1 MTRASHDHA
10 DPQRDELAWSRAEPW
25 MVRTR
30 QVVADM
36 RRLCAARAEAERQMT
51 AERDAALKAAT
62 RERDEA
68 TREADERL
76 AAKMRQLE
84 QEVAKRTEQIETRYA
99 EAIGPAKERYEQ
111 ASNDVKR
118 RRADVLEKIEASFKE
133 AKWLAET
140 VVEGASPRLRAQLRE
155 LHASIKGSLSDVAKL
170 EDEARALAAPAQPAP
185 EPVPEDPKLAELDGP
200 GAKAALDEQIAETRA
215 ALEAARTLTLP
226 KLSRGGVLAAAPP
239 ILALGAAAGVGFA
252 VGWSSVVWPVVVG
265 VVVGGAL
272 GGLAFHAWRV
282 ARVQITRASAG
293 VLTHAA
299 RARAVAATAMER
311 FTLAS
316 ETELANL
323 TSHRNKELESAQ
335 SEHAATR
342 SRATAKFDAEAASLR
357 ETFDRET
364 REITEKRDA
373 STAEMNE
380 KAAQHQAAAEGEHE
394 SATRGARETF
404 EAIERET
411 LEAYDKAHAA
421 MKDAWISGM
430 TRVSATGEE
439 VESEV
444 AAAFPSWSSPSWRGW
459 VPPVS
464 PAPGATVGRLKVSG
478 AAMPGG
484 LPEDPDLLADFST
497 SFDLPAAIDLPGRA
511 SLLIEAGDAA
521 RPRALAAVRVAM
533 ARLLAGYPPG
543 RVRFTILDPVGLGQ
557 SFAGFMRLTD
567 HDPALVNARIWTEQR
582 HIEQRLTDL
591 TEHMETVIQKYLRD
605 EYATIEAYNEVA
617 GEIAEP
623 YRYLV
628 VADFPANFTD
638 EAGRRLASIAD
649 SGARCG
655 VHTIILADPSKP
667 TPQGVDL
674 DDMRAHALV
683 IQAGDDGSFSIA
695 DDVLGAAPLTLDDE
709 PEERVFDELIRKV
722 GAASVEA
729 GRVEVPFRTIAPED
743 DQLWTRSSANEVLVP
758 LGKSGATRVHEL
770 SLGKGTSQH
779 ALIAGKTGS
788 GKSTLLHVMITAAA
802 MWHSPDELEFYLVDF
817 KKGVEFKAYAGGEIP
832 HIRAVAIESDREFG
846 LSVLQRLDDELK
858 ARGDLFREVG
868 AQSIGAFREAR
879 PGHRMPR
886 ILLVIDEFQEFFV
899 EDDRIAQD
907 AALLLDRL
915 VRQGRAFGIHVLLGS
930 QTLSGAYTL
939 ARSTVGQMGVRIAL
953 QCSETD
959 SYLIL
964 SEDNGAARLLTR
976 PGEAIYNDAGGLVE
990 GNTPF
995 QTSWLGDKDR
1005 DSGLARVA
1013 NLARERG
1020 VTFEAPIVFEGNA
1033 AARLE
1038 TNAPLEKAA
1047 SGEAPTAPL
1056 PAPRAWVGDPVA
1068 IKDAAGATLRRRSG
1082 SNLLIMGQQS
1092 ETALG
1097 MISGALLSLAAQH
1110 GVSGPGSAR
1119 FVILDGTPEDD
1130 PGFGVLKRFADALP
1144 HEHTFAGWRETADA
1158 LAVVDA
1164 LVTEREE
1171 SNKTGEP
1178 AVFVLINGLHRL
1190 RALRR
1195 KEDDFSFSMDDEDKP
1210 ASPDKMLAH
1219 VLREGPGLGVFAI
1232 CWCDTAASLSRSL
1245 ERSSVGEFEQR
1256 ALMQMSSA
1264 DSSQLIESA
1273 GASRL
1278 GLNRAIFHSD
1288 ETGVEEKFRP
1298 YGVPDEA
1305 FVCGLADRL
1314 RARG

>member
-1 MTRASHDHA
+1 MTRASHKQTDSK
-10 DPQRDELAWSRAEPW
+10 RDDRSWSRVEPW

-30 QVVADM
+30 KLVADM
-36 RRLCAARAEAERQMT
+36 ERLCAARAEAEKTMT
-51 AERDAALKAAT
+51 AERDEALRAAT
-62 RERDEA
+62 RDRDEA

-76 AAKMRQLE
+76 AARLRQLE
-84 QEVAKRTEQIETRYA
+84 HEIAKRTEQIETRHA
-99 EAIGPAKERYEQ
+99 EAIGPAKARYER
-111 ASNDVKR
+111 ASNDLKR
-118 RRADVLEKIEASFKE
+118 RRADVLEKIEASFRE
-133 AKWLAET
+133 AQWLAET
-140 VVEGASPRLRAQLRE
+140 VVEGASPRLRAQLKE
-155 LHASIKGSLSDVAKL
+155 LHASMKGSLSDIEKL
-170 EDEARALAAPAQPAP
+170 EAEALTLAAPAQPTP
-185 EPVPEDPKLAELDGP
+185 EPAPEDPGLAELDGP
-200 GAKAALDEQIAETRA
+200 GAKAALDEQIEEARA
-215 ALEAARTLTLP
+215 ALDAARKLTLP
-226 KLSRGGVLAAAPP
+226 KLARAGVLAAAPP
-239 ILALGAAAGVGFA
+239 ILALGVAAGVGFA
-252 VGWSSVVWPVVVG
+252 IGWSSLLWPIVAGVLVG
-265 VVVGGAL
+265 AAL
-272 GGLAFHAWRV
+272 GGLAFHASRV
-282 ARVQITRASAG
+282 ARGQISGAASG

-299 RARAVAATAMER
+299 RARSLAGTAMER
-311 FTLAS
+311 FTLTN

-323 TSHRNKELESAQ
+323 TSRRNKELESAQ
-335 SEHAATR
+335 TKHAMTR
-342 SRATAKFDAEAASLR
+342 SQATQQLDDEAAALR
-357 ETFDRET
+357 EAFDTET
-364 REITEKRDA
+364 RAITEKRDS
-373 STAEMNE
+373 STTEMNE
-380 KAAQHQAAAEGEHE
+380 KAAEHRAAAEAEHE
-394 SATRGARETF
+394 SSTRTALATYER
-404 EAIERET
+404 IEREA

-421 MKDAWISGM
+421 MKDAWLSGM
-430 TRVSATGEE
+430 TRVSSTGEE

-478 AAMPGG
+478 ARMPGG
-484 LPEDPDLLADFST
+484 LPSDPGLLGDFST
-497 SFDLPAAIDLPGRA
+497 SFELPAAIDLPGRG

-655 VHTIILADPSKP
+655 VHTIILADPGKP

-674 DDMRAHALV
+674 DDLRAHALV
-683 IQAGDDGSFSIA
+683 IRAGDDGSFSIA
-695 DDVLGAAPLTLDDE
+695 DDVLGEVPLTLDDE

-743 DQLWTRSSANEVLVP
+743 DQLWTRSSASEVAVP

-770 SLGKGTSQH
+770 NLGKGTSQH

-846 LSVLQRLDDELK
+846 LSVLQRLDEELK
-858 ARGDLFREVG
+858 TRGDLFREVG
-868 AQSIGAFREAR
+868 AQSIGAFREAK

-886 ILLVIDEFQEFFV
+886 IMLVIDEFQEFFV

-995 QTSWLGDKDR
+995 QTSWLSDKDR
-1005 DSGLARVA
+1005 DGGLARVA

-1020 VTFEAPIVFEGNA
+1020 VTFEPPIVFEGNA

-1038 TNAPLEKAA
+1038 TSAALEKAA
-1047 SGEAPTAPL
+1047 SGGAPTAAL

-1082 SNLLIMGQQS
+1082 SNLLIIGQQS

-1097 MISGALLSLAAQH
+1097 MMSGVLLSLAAQH
-1110 GVSGPGSAR
+1110 GVSGAGSAR

-1130 PGFGVLKRFADALP
+1130 PGFGALERFAEALP
-1144 HEHTFAGWRETADA
+1144 HEHTFAGWRNAADA
-1158 LAVVDA
+1158 LAGVDQI
-1164 LVTEREE
+1164 VTQREE

-1190 RALRR
+1190 RSLRR
-1195 KEDDFSFSMDDEDKP
+1195 AEDDFSFSMDDEDKP

-1219 VLREGPGLGVFAI
+1219 VLREGPGLGVFTV
-1232 CWCDTAASLSRSL
+1232 CWCDTAANLSRSL

-1298 YGVPDEA
+1298 YGVPDDG
-1305 FVCGLADRL
+1305 FVRALAERL

>member
-1 MTRASHDHA
+1 MTRASHEQA
-10 DPQRDELAWSRAEPW
+10 DPQRDERSWSRAEPW

-30 QVVADM
+30 RVVADLK
-36 RRLCAARAEAERQMT
+36 RLCAERADAERAMT
-51 AERDAALKAAT
+51 AARDEALRAAT
-62 RERDEA
+62 RERDDE

-76 AAKMRQLE
+76 SAKRRQLD
-84 QEVAKRTEQIETRYA
+84 QEIAKRAGQIESRYA
-99 EAIGPAKERYEQ
+99 EAIGPVKERYER
-111 ASNDVKR
+111 ASNDLKR
-118 RRADVLEKIEASFKE
+118 RRADVLERVESSFKE
-133 AKWLAET
+133 AQWLAET
-140 VVEGASPRLRAQLRE
+140 VVEGASPRLRAQLKE
-155 LHASIKGSLSDVAKL
+155 LHASIKGALSDVGKL
-170 EDEARALAAPAQPAP
+170 EDEARALAAPAEPVP
-185 EPVPEDPKLAELDGP
+185 EPVPDGAGLDELDGP
-200 GAKAALDEQIAETRA
+200 AAKAALDEQIEEAGA
-215 ALEAARTLTLP
+215 ALDAARALTLP
-226 KLSRGGVLAAAPP
+226 KLSRAGVLAAAPP

-252 VGWSSVVWPVVVG
+252 VGWSSVLWPIVAG
-265 VVVGGAL
+265 VAVGGAL

-282 ARVQITRASAG
+282 ARAQIAHAAAG
-293 VLTHAA
+293 VLTHGA
-299 RARAVAATAMER
+299 RARSLAATAMER

-323 TSHRNKELESAQ
+323 TGQRNRELETAQ
-335 SEHAATR
+335 STHAATR
-342 SRATAKFDAEAASLR
+342 SRATEKFDREASALR
-357 ETFDRET
+357 EAYERET
-364 REITEKRDA
+364 REITQKRDA
-373 STAEMNE
+373 SIAEMNE
-380 KAAQHQAAAEGEHE
+380 KAAEHRSAAEAEHG
-394 SATRGARETF
+394 SATRGAREAF
-404 EAIERET
+404 EAVERAA
-411 LEAYDKAHAA
+411 LEAYERAHAA
-421 MKDAWISGM
+421 MRDAWTSGM
-430 TRVSATGEE
+430 TRVSSTGEE

-459 VPPVS
+459 APPVS
-464 PAPGATVGRLKVSG
+464 PAPGATVGHLKVAG
-478 AAMPGG
+478 ARMPGG
-484 LPEDPDLLADFST
+484 LPEDPGLLADFST
-497 SFDLPAAIDLPGRA
+497 SFELPAAIDLPGRG
-511 SLLIEAGDAA
+511 SLLIEAGDRA
-521 RPRALAAVRVAM
+521 RAPGLAAVRVAM

-667 TPQGVDL
+667 MPNGVEL
-674 DDMRAHALV
+674 DDLRARALV

-695 DDVLGAAPLTLDDE
+695 DDVLGEVPLTLADE
-709 PEERVFDELIRKV
+709 PEERVFDGLIRTV

-743 DQLWTRSSANEVLVP
+743 DQLWSRSSAGEVVVP
-758 LGKSGATRVHEL
+758 LGKSGATRIHEL

-846 LSVLQRLDDELK
+846 LSVLQRLDEELK
-858 ARGDLFREVG
+858 TRGDLFREVG

-879 PGHRMPR
+879 PERRMPR

-939 ARSTVGQMGVRIAL
+939 ARSTVGQMGVRVAL

-995 QTSWLGDKDR
+995 QTSWLSDKDR
-1005 DSGLARVA
+1005 DGGLARVA
-1013 NLARERG
+1013 SLARERG

-1038 TNAPLEKAA
+1038 TNAALDKAA
-1047 SGEAPTAPL
+1047 SGKPPGAPL

-1068 IKDAAGATLRRRSG
+1068 IRDAAGATLRRRSG
-1082 SNLLIMGQQS
+1082 SNLLIVGQQS

-1097 MISGALLSLAAQH
+1097 MMSGVLLSLAAQH
-1110 GVSGPGSAR
+1110 GVSGPGAAR

-1130 PGFGVLKRFADALP
+1130 PGFGVLERFADALP
-1144 HEHTFAGWRETADA
+1144 HESVCAGWRDAADA
-1158 LAVVDA
+1158 LAGVEA

-1171 SNKTGEP
+1171 SNRTGEP
-1178 AVFVLINGLHRL
+1178 ATIVLINGLHRL

-1195 KEDDFSFSMDDEDKP
+1195 KEDDFSFSMDDDDAP

-1219 VLREGPGLGVFAI
+1219 VLREGPGVGVFTI
-1232 CWCDTAASLSRSL
+1232 CWCDTAANLSRSL

-1298 YGVPDEA
+1298 YGVPGDA
-1305 FVCGLADRL
+1305 FVRGLAERL
-1314 RARG
+1314 RSRG